1 MTLKI
6 YKHLMYVTDIYQT
19 EKNRIVFEHDYADF
33 EEVDIKKSNTAEN
46 LYYRHLFTDEPP
58 GDPRSVELSV
68 LTKYEFKKYLER
80 GEIELLR
87 KI

>member
-6 YKHLMYVTDIYQT
+6 YNHLLYVTDIYLT
-19 EKNRIVFEHDYADF
+19 DNNRIVFEHDYADF
-33 EEVDIKKSNTAEN
+33 EEVDAKKSNNSEN

-58 GDPRSVELSV
+58 GDPRRVELSV

-80 GEIELLR
+80 GEIEFLR